1 MKIKALINSLSLR
14 DKAVIATTI
23 FVVALMAFGSYLIL
37 SKEKTLYLE
46 DKKNQARVLLETVG
60 INFANTLLYQE
71 VGLVEE
77 KWVLDQYITD
87 LLKKEKNI
95 LTIMVFDNNGKVIA
109 HSNLL
114 DYGKSFPNSKDITEA
129 SGTVIREARDKK
141 ERPILEGV
149 TPLMIGARKIATL
162 RIEYSQK
169 EFYEKLA
176 HIGKRIVFITIL
188 AISGSIILIVFGFNT
203 MTRPLRKLAFD
214 MDGIQYGRYVEYG
227 DQQPKREDEIGVLQR
242 SFSSMI
248 QRLKEADLKW
258 ENTFDSITDL
268 ISIHTSDYTIVK
280 ANRALAQRL
289 HTTADKLIGKKCWE
303 VFHGFDGACPGCPH
317 SATLTTMTAATF
329 EVEYPALGGIF
340 LATTF
345 PVFNEKG
352 ELTGTIH
359 IAKDITEEKRLQ
371 EKFIQS
377 KKMASMGQM
386 AAGIAH
392 EINNPLNSILGYATY
407 LLETS
412 DGLTGKEELDRI
424 ARAAA
429 RCRDAVR
436 RFLDFARET
445 PSKIELVNV
454 KDIAEN
460 ILSMLHHH
468 ISSQKIEV
476 VCEIGA
482 DLWINADKGQIE
494 EVFINM
500 ILNACDAMPDGG
512 ELSITAAGDDSW
524 IKINVSDTGCGIPK
538 ENLNKIFDP
547 FFTTKDPGKG
557 TGLGLA
563 VSHTIIRNHGG
574 SIDCR
579 SEPGAGTNFTI
590 TLPGIV

>member
-1 MKIKALINSLSLR
+1 IKIKALINSLSLR
-14 DKAVIATTI
+14 DKSVIATTI

-141 ERPILEGV
+141 ERPILEGI

-248 QRLKEADLKW
+248 KR
-258 ENTFDSITDL
+258 
-268 ISIHTSDYTIVK
+268 
-280 ANRALAQRL
+280 
-289 HTTADKLIGKKCWE
+289 
-303 VFHGFDGACPGCPH
+303 
-317 SATLTTMTAATF
+317 
-329 EVEYPALGGIF
+329 
-340 LATTF
+340 
-345 PVFNEKG
+345 
-352 ELTGTIH
+352 LTG
-359 IAKDITEEKRLQ
+359 ADIK
-371 EKFIQS
+371 
-377 KKMASMGQM
+377 
-386 AAGIAH
+386 
-392 EINNPLNSILGYATY
+392 
-407 LLETS
+407 
-412 DGLTGKEELDRI
+412 
-424 ARAAA
+424 
-429 RCRDAVR
+429 
-436 RFLDFARET
+436 
-445 PSKIELVNV
+445 
-454 KDIAEN
+454 
-460 ILSMLHHH
+460 
-468 ISSQKIEV
+468 
-476 VCEIGA
+476 
-482 DLWINADKGQIE
+482 
-494 EVFINM
+494 
-500 ILNACDAMPDGG
+500 
-512 ELSITAAGDDSW
+512 
-524 IKINVSDTGCGIPK
+524 
-538 ENLNKIFDP
+538 
-547 FFTTKDPGKG
+547 
-557 TGLGLA
+557 
-563 VSHTIIRNHGG
+563 
-574 SIDCR
+574 
-579 SEPGAGTNFTI
+579 
-590 TLPGIV
+590 